1 MKINITQET
10 RNVNRKKYVKR
21 IYKRGEKMQE
31 VKEKNEVRE
40 EDILKL
46 AEMYKQMTPANR
58 FFMVSASGL
67 LLASQSNAEE
77 VM

>member
-1 MKINITQET
+1 
-10 RNVNRKKYVKR
+10 
-21 IYKRGEKMQE
+21 MQE
-31 VKEKNEVRE
+31 VKEKNEIRE